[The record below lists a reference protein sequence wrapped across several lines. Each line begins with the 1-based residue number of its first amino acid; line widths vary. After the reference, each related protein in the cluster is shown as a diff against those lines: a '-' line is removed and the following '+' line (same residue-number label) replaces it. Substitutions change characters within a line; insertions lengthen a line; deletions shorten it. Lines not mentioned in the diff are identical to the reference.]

1 MNIDIMSPEDVIRWF
16 KPQTKT
22 EQTLVEKISDALVIG
37 SNETDNLR
45 YQNSKLI
52 YDAELDTEII
62 HDLQVEI
69 DNLKHT
75 VEKLKQEL
83 ENSN

>member
-1 MNIDIMSPEDVIRWF
+1 MSPEDVIRWF

-22 EQTLVEKISDALVIG
+22 EQTLVEKIGEALVIG
-37 SNETDNLR
+37 SNETDKI
-45 YQNSKLI
+45 YDIKIVDLI

-62 HDLQVEI
+62 HGLQAEI
-69 DNLKHT
+69 DNPKST
-75 VEKLKQEL
+75 VEKLNQEL

>member
-22 EQTLVEKISDALVIG
+22 EQTLVEKIGDALVIG

-52 YDAELDTEII
+52 YEAELDTEII
-62 HDLQVEI
+62 YALQFEI

-75 VEKLKQEL
+75 VEELNQQL